1 LCGYKL
7 MMTEVSILKYGISF
21 RQKYEKQ
28 THILLFCELLLVKF
42 HIYSPN
48 NKLKMQT
55 VFGHFTW
62 WSDGLSVCK
71 WAVFSLDNIWYNMS
85 HTHTHAWDAHRWRNR
100 TKFCH
105 YFQRFPVK
113 NEFNFSLTTLISV
126 PLCVHQ
132 SALVVVLDH
141 VTWDRSS
148 KRSNNWVKERR
159 LHFTWK

>member
-1 LCGYKL
+1 LKLCGYKL

-71 WAVFSLDNIWYNMS
+71 
-85 HTHTHAWDAHRWRNR
+85 
-100 TKFCH
+100 
-105 YFQRFPVK
+105 
-113 NEFNFSLTTLISV
+113 
-126 PLCVHQ
+126 
-132 SALVVVLDH
+132 
-141 VTWDRSS
+141 
-148 KRSNNWVKERR
+148 
-159 LHFTWK
+159 